1 MPLSLQ
7 VPNDFL
13 NIERV
18 PKSYHVDYKTEDTQ
32 LLLLP
37 FSVGRREFAPIP
49 MTDTSGQAMPEFM
62 SVKLRQDAPPLCAI
76 INIVEDM
83 ERFYQH
89 GNRLKKWGFP

>member
-62 SVKLRQDAPPLCAI
+62 SVKLRQDGA
-76 INIVEDM
+76 M
-83 ERFYQH
+83 R
-89 GNRLKKWGFP
+89 